1 MKFVLVT
8 DRALKDGYCA
18 LCCEAIRAEYLRDLD
33 TRLSYCDH
41 HCYSAHLR
49 MSFLFKKTIHG
60 VVSRVHR
67 RKRLVLESDVPRRPA
82 PIFENS
88 T

>member
-8 DRALKDGYCA
+8 DRALKDSYCA

-41 HCYSAHLR
+41 RCYSGHLR
-49 MSFLFKKTIHG
+49 MSVPFQESQTRGYREVRALPKAPRAPADMIF
-60 VVSRVHR
+60 R
-67 RKRLVLESDVPRRPA
+67 RLESD
-82 PIFENS
+82 S
-88 T
+88 TS